1 MKSKLPVIIV
11 AGCIFVCIGAL
22 AQAAQISIEPTYV
35 ETTGESVSMDVKI
48 YPDGA
53 EVMGAQ
59 YDLYFNNTLLRA
71 IHQTRGT
78 FLRHDGAS
86 TNVYTDKIDNTLGK
100 IEYSEARTGVD
111 CGVTDPGVLT
121 TIEFEVR
128 CPGTD
133 ELRLS
138 NVKLS
143 YPNATYISEVAVN
156 NATVAI
162 AQSDPSLS
170 TPFMV
175 RGHVSYEDGSDCN
188 DPAVTITNLNTS
200 REWTAETN
208 ETSNYYQIMLAS
220 CDDVIAGEV
229 LQFNAISPD
238 GSQSSVTEHIVTQAE
253 VDAGG
258 FEYNITLEFHPGD
271 VNGDGRITSADAAI
285 ALQMAVCGEYDS
297 MADVNYD
304 NSVTSLDALM
314 ILQAAAE
321 NITFE
326 R

>member
-1 MKSKLPVIIV
+1 MKSKLTAVIV
-11 AGCIFVCIGAL
+11 AGCILVCIGAL
-22 AQAAQISIEPTYV
+22 AQAAQISIEPGYV
-35 ETTGESVSMDVKI
+35 EVVGENVTVDIKI

-53 EVMGAQ
+53 EVFGAQ
-59 YDLYFNNTLLRA
+59 YNLYFNNTLLRA
-71 IHQTRGT
+71 IDQTKGE
-78 FLRHDGAS
+78 FLSQDGAN
-86 TNVYTDKIDNTLGK
+86 TNMYTNEIDNTLGRIK
-100 IEYSEARTGVD
+100 YGGARTGVEN
-111 CGVTDPGVLT
+111 GVTGPGVLT

-188 DPAVTITNLNTS
+188 DPAVTITSLNTS

-208 ETSNYYQIMLAS
+208 ETSNYYQIMLSS

-229 LQFNAISPD
+229 LQFNVMSPD
-238 GSQSSVTEHIVTQAE
+238 GSRSNVTEHTVTPGE

-258 FEYNITLEFHPGD
+258 FEHNIMIESRPGD
-271 VNGDGRITSADAAI
+271 VNGDGELTSADAII
-285 ALQMAVCGEYDS
+285 ALQMAVCGKYNS
-297 MADVNYD
+297 IADINHD
-304 NSVTSLDALM
+304 DAVTSLDALM
-314 ILQAAAE
+314 ILQAADETIAV
-321 NITFE
+321 T
-326 R
+326 